1 MNNRFV
7 QRGGL
12 WVLGQSAL
20 LLAVLASGVIWRD
33 QWQCLPAVLCGA
45 LLLLAAA
52 VCGIAGTA
60 ALGRNLT
67 PFPQPSSTTQLVQ
80 SGIYGLVRHP
90 LYTAVIC
97 GSIGW
102 ALVWQSGPAL
112 VLASA
117 LALFFDAK
125 ARREEQWL
133 RQRFPDYTAYEQR
146 VRRFLPWVY

>member
-1 MNNRFV
+1 MSSNFV

-12 WVLGQSAL
+12 WVLRQGVL
-20 LLAVLASGVIWRD
+20 LLAVIVCGVIWRH
-33 QWQCLPAVLCGA
+33 QWQCLPVLLCGA
-45 LLLLAAA
+45 LLLLTAA
-52 VCGIAGTA
+52 VCGIAGTI

-80 SGIYGLVRHP
+80 TGIYGLIRHP

-97 GSIGW
+97 GSLGW

-112 VLASA
+112 AAALVLVP
-117 LALFFDAK
+117 FFDAK

-133 RQRFPDYTAYEQR
+133 QQRFPEYTSYAER
-146 VRRFLPWVY
+146 VKRFLPWVY